1 MEDITGVPLEVPRN
15 FRLICELFGIAAPA
29 FIQLFLDHYSF
40 IDQNFTDKSSYN
52 IATRAVRYINDK
64 IPKGDNPLKI
74 KFEKNEKEMVVKL
87 LRRQVKLAINRNYS
101 TGERRNKGRKITA
114 QLYDLFATKVRLKD
128 RIYLNENISF
138 KLSKDF
144 MLTCLING
152 VHPSHYINT
161 MMQQVSTAEF
171 LAAMHLDKATY
182 NPVLGL
188 IHRVH
193 DGYGNLIDWEYRHT
207 PFFKRFI
214 MDLQEL
220 NKRYFFYRD
229 LDKRIALYEAWLDR
243 ILESKDEEF
252 EL

>member
-40 IDQNFTDKSSYN
+40 IDQNFTDNSSYN
-52 IATRAVRYINDK
+52 IATRAVRYVNDK
-64 IPKGDNPLKI
+64 IPKVDNPLKI
-74 KFEKNEKEMVVKL
+74 EFEKNEKEMVVKL

-101 TGERRNKGRKITA
+101 TGERRNKGRMITA
-114 QLYDLFATKVRLKD
+114 QIYDFFATKVRLKD

-138 KLSKDF
+138 KLSKGF
-144 MLTCLING
+144 LLTCLING
-152 VHPSHYINT
+152 VHPAHYINT
-161 MMQQVSTAEF
+161 MMQQVSTPDF
-171 LAAMHLDKATY
+171 LATMHLDKATY

-193 DGYGNLIDWEYRHT
+193 DGYGDLIDWEYRHT

>member
-1 MEDITGVPLEVPRN
+1 MEDLTGVPLEVPRN
-15 FRLICELFGIAAPA
+15 FRLICELFGVAVPA

-40 IDQNFTDKSSYN
+40 IDQNFKDNSSYN
-52 IATRAVRYINDK
+52 IATRAVRFINDK
-64 IPKGDNPLKI
+64 IPKGDNPLAI
-74 KFEKNEKEMVVKL
+74 EFKNSERDMGMKL

-101 TGERRNKGRKITA
+101 TGERRNKGRIVTA
-114 QLYDLFATKVRLKD
+114 KLYDLFATKLRLKD
-128 RIYLNENISF
+128 RIYLDENTSF

-144 MLTCLING
+144 LLTCMMNA

-161 MMQQVSTAEF
+161 MMQQVSTADF
-171 LAAMHLDKATY
+171 LAAMHLDKPTY

-193 DGYGNLIDWEYRHT
+193 DGYGDLIDWEYRHT

-243 ILESKDEEF
+243 ILETKDEEF
-252 EL
+252 LL

>member
-1 MEDITGVPLEVPRN
+1 MR
-15 FRLICELFGIAAPA
+15 A
-29 FIQLFLDHYSF
+29 FWCRSF
-40 IDQNFTDKSSYN
+40 IDQNFKDNSSYN
-52 IATRAVRYINDK
+52 IATRALRFINDK
-64 IPKGDNPLKI
+64 IPKNPKLLKI
-74 KFEKNEKEMVVKL
+74 EFKEKERDMGTKL
-87 LRRQVKLAINRNYS
+87 LQRQVKLAINRNYS
-101 TGERRNKGRKITA
+101 TGERRNRGRIITA
-114 QLYDLFATKVRLKD
+114 QLYDLFAKKVRLKD
-128 RIYLNENISF
+128 RIYLDENTYF

-144 MLTCLING
+144 LLTCMMNS

-161 MMQQVSTAEF
+161 MMQHASTPDF

-193 DGYGNLIDWEYRHT
+193 DGYGDLIDWEYRHT

-229 LDKRIALYEAWLDR
+229 LDQRIALYHGWLDR
-243 ILESKDEEF
+243 ILETRDEEF
-252 EL
+252 